1 MYTGTSKSVKLHI
14 YTSKIHVENIVE
26 YFNYYS
32 KPAEKVRKKKIP
44 IPNWYEICLPTLSGL
59 QASLVSCY
67 QALEC
72 CFIVV
77 ILSLKDL
84 KVTKIVNYLSSGIDQ

>member
-1 MYTGTSKSVKLHI
+1 MYTGTCTSKSVKLHI

-44 IPNWYEICLPTLSGL
+44 IPN
-59 QASLVSCY
+59 
-67 QALEC
+67 
-72 CFIVV
+72 
-77 ILSLKDL
+77 
-84 KVTKIVNYLSSGIDQ
+84 

>member
-32 KPAEKVRKKKIP
+32 KPAEKVRKKKFQYRIDMK
-44 IPNWYEICLPTLSGL
+44 CLPTLSGL

>member
-32 KPAEKVRKKKIP
+32 KPAEKFRKKKNSNTELI
-44 IPNWYEICLPTLSGL
+44 
-59 QASLVSCY
+59 
-67 QALEC
+67 
-72 CFIVV
+72 
-77 ILSLKDL
+77 
-84 KVTKIVNYLSSGIDQ
+84 

>member
-32 KPAEKVRKKKIP
+32 KPAEKFRKKKIP
-44 IPNWYEICLPTLSGL
+44 IPNWYEMSPYTEWPSG
-59 QASLVSCY
+59 
-67 QALEC
+67 
-72 CFIVV
+72 FI
-77 ILSLKDL
+77 
-84 KVTKIVNYLSSGIDQ
+84 G